1 MQQSPLS
8 PAWLQVRIG
17 QPMPFNVRD
26 IERTLLLARGQTIGS
41 RAQLLALQERGVLF
55 DEDAAPSADARI
67 RHAAAEELPALWSAC
82 MAGVGNAL
90 RASEQE
96 HFSAALEDAAV
107 PVLALIERDP
117 DLAIFQVVRQQAGA
131 PAEYGVTHS
140 VHAAIT
146 SRLVAQRLGWNAAQQ
161 DSLFKAALTM
171 NLAMIELQG
180 QLAKQAAALT
190 AEQRA
195 AIAAHPQRSVEM
207 LEASGI
213 TDRAW
218 LDAVLQHHEKP
229 DGSGYPGGLR
239 ETSET
244 AALLRR
250 ADIYTAKLS
259 ARSNRSAMA
268 ANRAGREIFM
278 QDPQHPMNSA
288 IVKEFGVY
296 PPGCFVRL
304 ACGEAGIVI
313 KRGASANTPIVAS
326 LSGRRGETLAEPV
339 RRDTA
344 QPDHLILDVVG
355 EQTLR
360 VRVLPEKL
368 AAMACA

>member
-1 MQQSPLS
+1 MQQTQLS
-8 PAWLQVRIG
+8 PAWQKVRIG
-17 QPMPFNVRD
+17 HPMPFNVRD
-26 IERTLLLARGQTIGS
+26 VEHTLLLARGQVIGN
-41 RAQLLALQERGVLF
+41 RDQLVALQERAVFF
-55 DEDAAPSADARI
+55 DDEATPSADARV
-67 RHAAAEELPALWSAC
+67 RDATAAELPALWSAC
-82 MAGVGNAL
+82 MGGVGEAL
-90 RASEQE
+90 RSSQQE
-96 HFSAALEDAAV
+96 HFSAALDDAAE

-117 DLAIFQVVRQQAGA
+117 DLAIFQVVRQQAGVE
-131 PAEYGVTHS
+131 AEYGVTHS

-146 SRLVAQRLGWNAAQQ
+146 SRLVAHRLGWDAAQQ

-171 NLAMIELQG
+171 NLAMLELQG
-180 QLAKQAAALT
+180 VLAKQSTPPT

-213 TDRAW
+213 TDRDW
-218 LDAVLQHHEKP
+218 LTAVLQHHEKP
-229 DGSGYPGGLR
+229 DGTGYPGGVH
-239 ETSET
+239 EANEI

-259 ARSNRSAMA
+259 ARSTRSALA

-304 ACGEAGIVI
+304 ACGEIGVVI
-313 KRGASANTPIVAS
+313 KRGVSANTPIVAS

-344 QPDHLILDVVG
+344 LREHLILDVVG

-360 VRVLPEKL
+360 VRVAPEKL
-368 AAMACA
+368 AEMASA